1 MYVDNV
7 STSFGDENL
16 LMEFNKTSSG
26 VLLAEAGF
34 NLRSWNS
41 NNKKLCQKA
50 NEEGV
55 LDGGNGVKIFL
66 GLRWDPKTDRFSLS
80 RLDLGINRKFKSKR
94 EVLSQLSK
102 IFDPIGILS
111 LITFRA
117 KLQMQDIWQ
126 ENVTWDERFQ
136 ESYQEKWFELAEELA
151 EKLAEL
157 SSTTIPRFLY
167 ESSDREYMV
176 PNQHIFTDAS
186 KRAYGA
192 CAYLVTENTSYL
204 IMAKTDSHLSNLQPY
219 LV

>member
-16 LMEFNKTSSG
+16 LMEFNKTSR

-66 GLRWDPKTDRFSLS
+66 GLRWNPKTDWFSLS

-102 IFDPIGILS
+102 IFYPIGILS
-111 LITFRA
+111 LITYF
-117 KLQMQDIWQ
+117 
-126 ENVTWDERFQ
+126 
-136 ESYQEKWFELAEELA
+136 
-151 EKLAEL
+151 
-157 SSTTIPRFLY
+157 
-167 ESSDREYMV
+167 
-176 PNQHIFTDAS
+176 
-186 KRAYGA
+186 
-192 CAYLVTENTSYL
+192 
-204 IMAKTDSHLSNLQPY
+204 
-219 LV
+219 

>member
-80 RLDLGINRKFKSKR
+80 RLDLGIDRKFKSKR
-94 EVLSQLSK
+94 
-102 IFDPIGILS
+102 
-111 LITFRA
+111 
-117 KLQMQDIWQ
+117 
-126 ENVTWDERFQ
+126 
-136 ESYQEKWFELAEELA
+136 
-151 EKLAEL
+151 
-157 SSTTIPRFLY
+157 
-167 ESSDREYMV
+167 
-176 PNQHIFTDAS
+176 
-186 KRAYGA
+186 
-192 CAYLVTENTSYL
+192 
-204 IMAKTDSHLSNLQPY
+204 
-219 LV
+219 